1 MFACRRFRKA
11 IQTKEDTLGWICRF
25 KVCGRQ
31 RDVEIRLI
39 EFYEPNSMKF
49 HAVNPALHA
58 RLEIEVIPLSRV
70 QTRIQV
76 VSTFEFKTLAARL
89 LVQSM
94 KLVRSKF
101 NQRFKSRVG
110 KLAEFISQMPAA

>member
-1 MFACRRFRKA
+1 
-11 IQTKEDTLGWICRF
+11 
-25 KVCGRQ
+25 
-31 RDVEIRLI
+31 
-39 EFYEPNSMKF
+39 MKF

-58 RLEIEVIPLSRV
+58 RIEIEVISLSRV

-89 LVQSM
+89 LVQYM
-94 KLVRSKF
+94 KLARSKF

-110 KLAEFISQMPAA
+110 KLAEFISRMPAA